1 MLIIEVPVF
10 ISVAAAAYFFYQQYS
25 MRRGWGIIFFF
36 FLIARMTTIDA
47 KMTTKHFISN
57 ISFTF
62 SMFFMNEYTKCF
74 KLCYNNRVN
83 YEVSKWS
90 RKNIAK

>member
-36 FLIARMTTIDA
+36 F
-47 KMTTKHFISN
+47 FN
-57 ISFTF
+57 
-62 SMFFMNEYTKCF
+62 
-74 KLCYNNRVN
+74 
-83 YEVSKWS
+83 
-90 RKNIAK
+90 RKNDNNWRENDNKAFYFKYFIHIFNVFYERIYQVFQVML